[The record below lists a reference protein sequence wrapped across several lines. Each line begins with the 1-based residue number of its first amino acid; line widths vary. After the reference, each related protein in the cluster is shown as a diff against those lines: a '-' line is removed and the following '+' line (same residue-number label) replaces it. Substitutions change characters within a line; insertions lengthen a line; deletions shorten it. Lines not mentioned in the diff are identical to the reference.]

1 MTMTIYRIEK
11 NNGETHDVEADEFTI
26 QGHWLLLS
34 SEKTSALEIDPLPK
48 IAFVGAYK
56 DIFGFWVVDEEGNRI
71 ELVK

>member
-1 MTMTIYRIEK
+1 MTIFRIER
-11 NNGETHDVEADEFTI
+11 NNGEVHDVEADEFTI

-34 SEKTSALEIDPLPK
+34 SEKQSLLEIDPLPK

-56 DIFGFWVVDEEGNRI
+56 DIFGFYPVDVDGNRI